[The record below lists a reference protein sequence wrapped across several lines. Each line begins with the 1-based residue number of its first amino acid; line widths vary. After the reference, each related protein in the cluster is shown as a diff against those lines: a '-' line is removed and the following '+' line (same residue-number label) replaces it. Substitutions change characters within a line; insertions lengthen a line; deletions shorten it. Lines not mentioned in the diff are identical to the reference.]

1 MNKPDLSRAVA
12 ALQSGGVIA
21 YPTEAV
27 FGLGCDPR
35 NEQALARII
44 NIKSRDAHKGFI
56 LIARSLDQLIP
67 HLAPVQPKWQAQF
80 DAVWPGP
87 VTMVVPCAT
96 GASELLSGGRKTLA
110 VRVSAHPV
118 VQALCAQFDGPIVS
132 TSANRSGQ
140 PACRDTASA
149 LQLFGS
155 GVDVVV
161 DGTVGTLTAPTQ
173 IIDVCTGERLR

>member
-1 MNKPDLSRAVA
+1 MNKPDLSKAVA
-12 ALQSGGVIA
+12 ALRSGGVIA

-35 NEQALARII
+35 NDRALARII
-44 NIKSRDAHKGFI
+44 DIKSRDAHKGFI

-67 HLAPVQPKWQAQF
+67 HLAPVQPEWQTQF
-80 DAVWPGP
+80 DVVWPGS

-96 GASELLSGGRKTLA
+96 GTSELLSGGRKTLA
-110 VRVSAHPV
+110 VRVSAHPL
-118 VQALCAQFDGPIVS
+118 VQQLCEQFDGPIVS

-140 PACRDTASA
+140 APCRDTASA
-149 LQLFGS
+149 VQLFGS
-155 GVDVVV
+155 EVDVVV
-161 DGTVGTLTAPTQ
+161 DGTVGTLRAPTK

>member
-1 MNKPDLSRAVA
+1 MNKPDLSKAII

-35 NEQALARII
+35 NELALARITD
-44 NIKSRDAHKGFI
+44 IKSRDAHKGFI

-67 HLAPVQPKWQAQF
+67 YLAPVQSEWQTQF

-87 VTMVVPCAT
+87 VTMVVPCASGT
-96 GASELLSGGRKTLA
+96 SELLSGGRKTLA
-110 VRVSAHPV
+110 VRVSAHPL
-118 VQALCAQFDGPIVS
+118 VQELCALFDGPIVS
-132 TSANRSGQ
+132 TSANRSGE
-140 PACRDTASA
+140 PPCRDVASA
-149 LQLFGS
+149 VRVFGS
-155 GVDVVV
+155 KVDAVV
-161 DGTVGTLTAPTQ
+161 DGSVGTLTAPTL